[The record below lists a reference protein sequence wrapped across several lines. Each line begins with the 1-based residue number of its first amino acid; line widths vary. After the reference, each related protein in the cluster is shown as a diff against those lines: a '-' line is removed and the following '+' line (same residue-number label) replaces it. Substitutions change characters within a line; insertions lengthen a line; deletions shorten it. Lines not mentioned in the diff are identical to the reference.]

1 MFLQKEPIH
10 RSSFAAP
17 RTTVGVV
24 AAAARPAVSS
34 MTSPRPRVCRAAYP
48 RPGPEDWTY
57 QPRVHGGSEL
67 SCPTGAAPVH
77 AAPRGPEPSTS
88 LRLAVSRRDVTRAPR
103 TRPPFAPTHPPPAA
117 PCTGSDSPGAPPP
130 LDTLPPGSRSSAP
143 RPESHTSRGFR
154 CETRPPAR
162 ANAVR
167 LAACVRDFPFA
178 SGPLPCSKGK
188 PSQPT
193 RDCRA
198 RDKEVHT

>member
-88 LRLAVSRRDVTRAPR
+88 LRLAVSRRDVTRAGTTHQAAFCPHSPT
-103 TRPPFAPTHPPPAA
+103 TRGPVHGIGFARCSPA
-117 PCTGSDSPGAPPP
+117 TRHAPPGVTIVSP
-130 LDTLPPGSRSSAP
+130 RRTPRAARLPVRN
-143 RPESHTSRGFR
+143 
-154 CETRPPAR
+154 PPAR
-162 ANAVR
+162 PGERRQAGGVR
-167 LAACVRDFPFA
+167 A
-178 SGPLPCSKGK
+178 
-188 PSQPT
+188 
-193 RDCRA
+193 
-198 RDKEVHT
+198 